1 MFEIT
6 AQTRFNAQHAILI
19 KGEREPLHGHDW
31 LVRATIAGP
40 TLDGEG
46 LLCDFHAVEAA
57 LRLIVDPWNH
67 DNLNHSEA
75 FRGRKIE
82 PTAEN
87 VAMVIATELASAL
100 GETLPTDARV
110 ARVSVTEAPDCVATY
125 IPPTAADPKAGA
137 RTP

>member
-6 AQTRFNAQHAILI
+6 AQTSFNAQHAILI
-19 KGEREPLHGHDW
+19 NGEREPVHGHDW
-31 LVRATIAGP
+31 VASATIAGP

-57 LRLIVDPWNH
+57 LGRITQPWNH

-75 FRGRKIE
+75 FRGRKLE

-87 VAMVIATELASAL
+87 VAMVIALELAMAL
-100 GETLPTDARV
+100 KEMLPEGARV
-110 ARVSVTEAPDCVATY
+110 SRVSVTEAPRCVATY
-125 IPPTAADPKAGA
+125 IPPPDPEA

>member
-57 LRLIVDPWNH
+57 LRLIVEPWNH

-87 VAMVIATELASAL
+87 VAMVVAVELARAL
-100 GETLPTDARV
+100 APTLPEGARV
-110 ARVSVTEAPDCVATY
+110 ARVAVTEAPDCVATY
-125 IPPTAADPKAGA
+125 IPSSDSG
-137 RTP
+137 

>member
-6 AQTRFNAQHAILI
+6 AQTSFNAQHAILI
-19 KGEREPLHGHDW
+19 NGEREPVHGHDW
-31 LVRATIAGP
+31 VVKATIAGP

-57 LRLIVDPWNH
+57 LRRIVEPWNH

-75 FRGRKIE
+75 FRGRSIE

-87 VAMVIATELASAL
+87 VAMVIASELHAAL
-100 GETLPTDARV
+100 RPNLPAHARV
-110 ARVSVTEAPDCVATY
+110 ARVCVTEAPRCVATY
-125 IPPTAADPKAGA
+125 IPPPDPEA